1 MRPRPPFPGK
11 TRSKYFVRRP
21 AAVLLHLK
29 RETTMTMPVHTPAR
43 ERFTFADWAEAFSGI
58 ALTAAF
64 GAAFL
69 IVLAQVYSVL
79 AA

>member
-1 MRPRPPFPGK
+1 
-11 TRSKYFVRRP
+11 
-21 AAVLLHLK
+21 
-29 RETTMTMPVHTPAR
+29 MTMPVQTPAR

>member
-1 MRPRPPFPGK
+1 
-11 TRSKYFVRRP
+11 
-21 AAVLLHLK
+21 
-29 RETTMTMPVHTPAR
+29 MTMPVHTPAR